1 MKKRVFY
8 ITAAAVTSI
17 SAAAFAHG
25 GATGIV
31 KERMDAMTVMSKA
44 VKTISS
50 MMMGETQY
58 DADVVKQG
66 AALIKTHSGDAMT
79 KLFPEDSLQEAS
91 VAKPEIWSDW
101 EEFQLLADQ
110 LSVFADGLDMAADN
124 GLMMQSENSSTG
136 AMMGTE
142 DSSMM
147 GNGKSGMMGGASMM
161 GGGSGMPD
169 AAQLASMPVD
179 GVFNMLTQTC
189 STCHTKFR
197 VEKK

>member
-1 MKKRVFY
+1 MFY
-8 ITAAAVTSI
+8 ITAAAVTAF

-31 KERMDAMTVMSKA
+31 KERMDAMTAMSEA

-50 MMMGETQY
+50 MMMGETPY

-66 AALIKTHSGDAMT
+66 AALIKSHSGEAMT
-79 KLFPEDSLQEAS
+79 KLFPEGSLQEVS

-101 EEFQLLADQ
+101 EEFQLLADR
-110 LSVFADGLDMAADN
+110 LADYADGLEAAADN
-124 GLMMQSENSSTG
+124 GLMMQSENSSTDS
-136 AMMGTE
+136 MMGT
-142 DSSMM
+142 DGSSMM
-147 GNGKSGMMGGASMM
+147 EGGKSGMMGGASMM
-161 GGGSGMPD
+161 GGGSAAPD

-189 STCHTKFR
+189 SVCHTKFR
-197 VEKK
+197 IEKK